1 MQLYSIRI
9 PAKPYIAKFA
19 HRRYGFPVL
28 INNSTALS
36 ALIRG
41 LLHKPGFNIKHSCT
55 KENLRLRYFTG
66 AIQCAAPISQ
76 MPQIGYALTT
86 DHIIQINAFLE
97 EDFKER
103 LQLFVAK
110 TANWDQRRSGIDQA
124 IEAFALYYNIILDE
138 EISFDGLKKMEY
150 RARMAPDK
158 SSFPTRVKIT
168 TQQIHLL

>member
-1 MQLYSIRI
+1 MQSYSIRI

-19 HRRYGFPVL
+19 ARRYGNPVG

-41 LLHKPGFNIKHSCT
+41 LLHKPGFDIKHST
-55 KENLRLRYFTG
+55 VKENLRLKYFTG
-66 AIQCAAPISQ
+66 HILCEAPLSQ

-110 TANWDQRRSGIDQA
+110 TANWEARRSGIDQA
-124 IEAFALYYNIILDE
+124 IEAFAAYYSIQLEE
-138 EISFDGLKKMEY
+138 EITFDGLKKMEY
-150 RARMAPDK
+150 RARTAPGRQ
-158 SSFPTRVKIT
+158 SFPTKISMAAHY
-168 TQQIHLL
+168 IHIL